1 MDSSL
6 VIPETGTILWTIITF
21 AILAFLLGKFAWKP
35 LLMTLQERE
44 RTIREALDQAQK
56 LRAEAEEAQ
65 RRNQETLTQA
75 RRETAAI
82 IEQGKR
88 EAEMLRA
95 EILARAR
102 GEAHELVEAGKRQ
115 VQFEQKQAMEELRR
129 HVADL
134 AIQAAERLLA
144 RSPPDTQQPELL
156 DDHLPGLPPDR
167 PGGRPP

>member
-35 LLMTLQERE
+35 LLITLQERE

-95 EILARAR
+95 QILARAR
-102 GEAHELVEAGKRQ
+102 GASP
-115 VQFEQKQAMEELRR
+115 
-129 HVADL
+129 L
-134 AIQAAERLLA
+134 ACP
-144 RSPPDTQQPELL
+144 SP
-156 DDHLPGLPPDR
+156 GAS
-167 PGGRPP
+167 GRWRGATSWSPILI

>member
-56 LRAEAEEAQ
+56 LRADAEAAL
-65 RRNQETLTQA
+65 RRNQEALAQA

-88 EAEMLRA
+88 EAQTQRA
-95 EILARAR
+95 EILAQAR
-102 GEAHELVEAGKRQ
+102 GEA
-115 VQFEQKQAMEELRR
+115 QAPG
-129 HVADL
+129 DL
-134 AIQAAERLLA
+134 AKR
-144 RSPPDTQQPELL
+144 
-156 DDHLPGLPPDR
+156 
-167 PGGRPP
+167 

>member
-115 VQFEQKQAMEELRR
+115 GQVEQKQAEGELPR
-129 HVADL
+129 AL
-134 AIQAAERLLA
+134 AHPA
-144 RSPPDTQQPELL
+144 SPAPPRALPRPPHDTQQRRRP
-156 DDHLPGLPPDR
+156 DDQRPGLP
-167 PGGRPP
+167 